1 MPTLLISLLIL
12 LAPVMSFAAPAITGT
27 SGTYSHGGTIT
38 ISGSGFGTKSPA
50 KPAIW
55 APFEGASVGLDSSL
69 SSQSLDVD
77 ASYSQSAADNPHARS
92 TKAIRAIVYDGTT
105 KDSSPVGLIANADY
119 TSLYVFNRRK
129 YAGDFFPWSGMNY
142 KHFRVYPTASGFYLP
157 DWILV
162 YSNYGLLPTG
172 ADRFA
177 TEVSGASYQPNM
189 VESQATNNVWF
200 TEEVQAK
207 TNDLGSANGTVKVW
221 RDGLQLFSKTN
232 IVFQNAT
239 STGVFRKMYVQNHAT
254 FLRIGGPE
262 FTYDQPPPTNAYVYV
277 DDLYMD
283 ITMARVMLGNASAFN
298 ACTHRE
304 PLIPTAWSTSSI
316 TAYFNQGAFS
326 NGQNVYV
333 FVVDSTGAASPGKL
347 ITISGTYVDTTA
359 PYIDNVLPA
368 PSSTGVLETNRTISF
383 DVNDVS
389 NVMSANG
396 AVTIEGIGYT
406 CAAGLTCTGNGTP
419 KLHVVRTMGSDWT
432 PSQVV
437 NVVILGFKDSLG
449 NWDMDG
455 YTYSYTIRAAPA
467 TLTINTTTLPDGTVG
482 TPYSQPISISGGTSP
497 YTCSTPLGSWPT
509 GITFAPNCSGWS
521 GTPMA
526 SGIFSGNA
534 FVMDSLGATDNQDI
548 SITINSAP
556 GGARAQDTGDT
567 FVNLY
572 ALDTNYADNT
582 YVEVYTYPANTVS
595 NRILDNIVISLPTN
609 ATIISAKLRKYVIG
623 TDGGG
628 GDNTMRLYVY
638 PVTGMPA
645 INLVTWRSFD
655 DNGATLGAAESYA
668 DVTKTPGWVEWVV
681 SDMTRAAYA
690 AGTTLFL
697 AIDGAGTS
705 SQDSSRQFASGQN
718 ADTNIRPQLVIT
730 YSIGTTPN
738 PTPTISAP
746 GKLQIS
752 NSKMRCW
759 K

>member
-1 MPTLLISLLIL
+1 MYLQNHWVSDR
-12 LAPVMSFAAPAITGT
+12 VGT
-27 SGTYSHGGTIT
+27 
-38 ISGSGFGTKSPA
+38 P
-50 KPAIW
+50 P
-55 APFEGASVGLDSSL
+55 
-69 SSQSLDVD
+69 
-77 ASYSQSAADNPHARS
+77 
-92 TKAIRAIVYDGTT
+92 
-105 KDSSPVGLIANADY
+105 
-119 TSLYVFNRRK
+119 
-129 YAGDFFPWSGMNY
+129 
-142 KHFRVYPTASGFYLP
+142 YPEDQEP
-157 DWILV
+157 
-162 YSNYGLLPTG
+162 PTG
-172 ADRFA
+172 A
-177 TEVSGASYQPNM
+177 
-189 VESQATNNVWF
+189 
-200 TEEVQAK
+200 
-207 TNDLGSANGTVKVW
+207 
-221 RDGLQLFSKTN
+221 
-232 IVFQNAT
+232 
-239 STGVFRKMYVQNHAT
+239 
-254 FLRIGGPE
+254 
-262 FTYDQPPPTNAYVYV
+262 YVYF
-277 DDLYMD
+277 DDVYMD
-283 ITMARVMLGNASAFN
+283 ITWSRVMLGNASTFN

-316 TAYFNQGAFS
+316 TAYFNQGSFS

-396 AVTIEGIGYT
+396 AVTIEGIDYT

-419 KLHVVRTMGSDWT
+419 KLHVVRTMGLDWT

-521 GTPMA
+521 GTPTA

-556 GGARAQDTGDT
+556 GGAGAQDTGDT

-609 ATIISAKLRKYVIG
+609 ATIISAKLRKYMIG

-645 INLVTWRSFD
+645 ISLVTWRSFD

-668 DVTKTPGWVEWVV
+668 DVMKTPGWVEWVV

-690 AGTTLFL
+690 AGTNLSL

-718 ADTNIRPQLVIT
+718 ADTSIRPKLVIT
-730 YSIGTTPN
+730 YSVGTTPA

-752 NSKMRCW
+752 NSKMRYW